1 MKVAEQEDITKNMEY
16 ARKLANRGKVSFERK
31 AVEIINGK
39 LNYLLGK
46 KTDQEGKQFIVLI
59 LEKEGC

>member
-1 MKVAEQEDITKNMEY
+1 MDY
-16 ARKLANRGKVSFERK
+16 AKKLANRNKVSIERK

-46 KTDQEGKQFIVLI
+46 KIEQEGKQFIVLI
-59 LEKEGC
+59 LEKEAC

>member
-1 MKVAEQEDITKNMEY
+1 MTEQEDITRNMEY
-16 ARKLANRGKVSFERK
+16 AKKLANRNKVSIERK

-46 KTDQEGKQFIVLI
+46 KTEQEGKQFIVLI
-59 LEKEGC
+59 LEKEAC